1 MKKCSVLYWRWWAR
15 ASLKPR
21 GWYNILK
28 NLLSGWKTRFPTCW
42 WVWWTDDYSMLMG
55 DWAAGGFH
63 EWNISI
69 SRDNFGLYIVY
80 QKGLLFQAR
89 YLTRSKVRWYIY
101 YYSVIFQ
108 QRWLTLFVFRVMK
121 GLFMEPTRRTLE
133 AVKWHQSTLRICTAM
148 LGKKVGEGML
158 WISTQVAWANKAIN
172 QPVARRRG
180 SQYSPDHFRESRMT
194 LKIVY
199 ADFFM

>member
-1 MKKCSVLYWRWWAR
+1 MCQYFRFLTENLLTLVSPQPDGCCSCGCWKSQQISCHVMAGHVFTIFADKSRVHAQNGNGDILGLEDALPLPWNQTNLLVYWFFIELWPIFKTPFWGEKCSVLYWRWWAR

-80 QKGLLFQAR
+80 QKGLLFLAR
-89 YLTRSKVRWYIY
+89 
-101 YYSVIFQ
+101 
-108 QRWLTLFVFRVMK
+108 
-121 GLFMEPTRRTLE
+121 
-133 AVKWHQSTLRICTAM
+133 
-148 LGKKVGEGML
+148 
-158 WISTQVAWANKAIN
+158 
-172 QPVARRRG
+172 
-180 SQYSPDHFRESRMT
+180 
-194 LKIVY
+194 
-199 ADFFM
+199 